1 MRFTEAEVNSM
12 LEAIFWDHHTG
23 ALLYDLWLTNIAE
36 SKKFTIAPVFD
47 AIMQTLQKVPG
58 QIVKYIARIRQ
69 HPA

>member
-12 LEAIFWDHHTG
+12 LEAIFWGHTYT
-23 ALLYDLWLTNIAE
+23 LLYDLWLTNIAE